1 MTTTDSPKRRP
12 RVQLPHTAKA
22 VLHGAAAMISAARG
36 YLPYDG
42 GYLARVQGIVADLAE
57 GNVAGAVEACADL
70 AKTTIDTPETQP
82 R

>member
-1 MTTTDSPKRRP
+1 MTTTATTRRT
-12 RVQLPHTAKA
+12 RVQLPAATKA

-70 AKTTIDTPETQP
+70 AKTTIDTPETTP